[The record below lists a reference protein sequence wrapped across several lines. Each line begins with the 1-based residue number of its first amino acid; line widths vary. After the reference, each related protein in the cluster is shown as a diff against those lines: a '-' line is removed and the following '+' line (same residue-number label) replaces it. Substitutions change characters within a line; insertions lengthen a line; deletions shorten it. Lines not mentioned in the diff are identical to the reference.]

1 MGDDSIAEFKKCVD
15 RLQAQSVGVK
25 YFIIHGGMLYKDLI
39 DETIKE
45 LLKLRKTTDY
55 CIRFLRKQKPK

>member
-1 MGDDSIAEFKKCVD
+1 MGDYSIEKFKKCVD
-15 RLQAQSVGVK
+15 QLQARSMGVK
-25 YFIIHGGMLYKDLI
+25 YSIIHGGMLYKDLI
-39 DETIKE
+39 DETIKG